1 MESSG
6 GASTL
11 TITLV
16 TEEDMG
22 VYTCRSSSSIF
33 VNYHHHHR
41 IHDHHQSH
49 GHKTSFS
56 IFRVNQPGDSSISK
70 DYIIETRGILISK
83 STMSHWWDGMGW
95 MWGTMADFCRAACL
109 TQQGAIFI
117 GFYFQPQLWSQYS
130 SVLPVER
137 FAVSDTLIVD
147 WTFWYSL
154 CLGDF
159 KFNFIQFKLYVIFY
173 MFNLI

>member
-1 MESSG
+1 
-6 GASTL
+6 
-11 TITLV
+11 
-16 TEEDMG
+16 MG

-83 STMSHWWDGMGW
+83 STMSHWWDGCG
-95 MWGTMADFCRAACL
+95 GTMAHYCTAAFCATNKKKNIA
-109 TQQGAIFI
+109 QQGAIFI
-117 GFYFQPQLWSQYS
+117 GFYFQPQPWSQSS